1 MAQQFLYN
9 EFPLFLKRYFP
20 YKVQKI
26 SLNAGFTCPNRDG
39 TKGQGGCTYCNNQT
53 FNPEYCRTEKTIKVQ
68 LEEGKRFFAH
78 KYPEM
83 KYLAYFQAYTNT
95 YAGLESLKR
104 KYEEALSVDDVVGLV
119 IGTRP
124 DCMPDELL
132 QYLENLNRQTF
143 LLVEYGIET
152 TCDET
157 LKRINRGHT
166 YADTVETVQRTAARG
181 ILTGG
186 HVILGLPGESHD
198 DMVSQAGVLSELPLT
213 TLKMHQLQ
221 LIRGTRMAYEYE
233 QNPAGFHLFNDVNE
247 YIELVID
254 YIEHLRPD
262 IVPERFVSQSPRELL
277 IAPDWG
283 LKNYEFTARVQKR
296 MKERGAYQGRMY
308 KFSEKK
314 GIFAGR
320 SYEKSVIYWK

>member
-166 YADTVETVQRTAARG
+166 YADTVETVQRTAARD

-221 LIRGTRMAYEYE
+221 LIHGTRMAYEYE

-314 GIFAGR
+314 GIFAGQ
-320 SYEKSVIYWK
+320 

>member
-26 SLNAGFTCPNRDG
+26 SLNAGFTWPNRDG

-314 GIFAGR
+314 GIFAGQ
-320 SYEKSVIYWK
+320 

>member
-26 SLNAGFTCPNRDG
+26 SLNARFTCPNRDG

-314 GIFAGR
+314 GIFAGQ
-320 SYEKSVIYWK
+320 

>member
-157 LKRINRGHT
+157 LKRMNQGHT

-314 GIFAGR
+314 GIFAGQ
-320 SYEKSVIYWK
+320 